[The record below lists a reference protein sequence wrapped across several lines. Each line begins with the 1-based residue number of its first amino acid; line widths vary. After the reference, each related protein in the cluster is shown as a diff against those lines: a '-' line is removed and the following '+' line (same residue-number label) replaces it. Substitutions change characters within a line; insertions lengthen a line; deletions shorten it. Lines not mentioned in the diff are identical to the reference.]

1 MSKKYSVPSYE
12 KNMIGHIL
20 KQFLFLCYSAEFLHH
35 SFGYLLWLS
44 ARPFVDEF
52 VYESIPV
59 VAPIASFLKSDLSPC
74 SASGEL
80 NGDQVMTVARRALG
94 HQCLT
99 LPAITSLLSHI
110 RLHLA
115 STTQLLNTQPTL

>member
-1 MSKKYSVPSYE
+1 
-12 KNMIGHIL
+12 MIGHIL
-20 KQFLFLCYSAEFLHH
+20 KLFLFLCFSAEFIHH

-44 ARPFVDEF
+44 ACPFVAEL

-59 VAPIASFLKSDLSPC
+59 VALIASFLKSDLSPC

-80 NGDQVMTVARRALG
+80 NGDQMMPAACRALR
-94 HQCLT
+94 HECLT
-99 LPAITSLLSHI
+99 LPAITSLLSHT

-115 STTQLLNTQPTL
+115 STTQLLNT